1 MKIRYGEN
9 CAESFQILD
18 YGQKLLIDNIEI
30 SLHPAG
36 HILGSAQILIN
47 KNGYKFA
54 VTGDYKTKKDP
65 TTNEF
70 ELLKCN
76 TLITEATFGLPI
88 FKHPNPKDEILKIL
102 KSKKLNKEKNH
113 LIGVYALGKAQ
124 RLVKLFRENGFDD
137 IIYIHGSLEKINN
150 YYLTQ
155 GIKLGNLKK
164 INSKEFSKLKNEI
177 ILAPPSAL
185 RDRWSR
191 KLGDVILS
199 KASGWMNIKQRV
211 KQSSIEVPLIISD
224 HSDWNEITD
233 TIKNTQAENIWV
245 THGREDGIV
254 HWCKTQGL
262 NSIPLALVGRNEDSE
277 L

>member
-18 YGQKLLIDNIEI
+18 YGKKLLIDNIEI
-30 SLHPAG
+30 TFYPAG
-36 HILGSAQILIN
+36 HILGSAQILIE
-47 KNGYKFA
+47 KKGYKFV

-65 TTNEF
+65 TANEF
-70 ELLKCN
+70 ELLKCH

-88 FKHPNPKDEILKIL
+88 FKHPDPKDEIIKIL
-102 KSKKLNKEKNH
+102 KSKKLNKKNH

-124 RLVKLFRENGFDD
+124 RLVRLLRENGFDD
-137 IIYIHGSLEKINN
+137 TIYIHGSLEKINN
-150 YYLTQ
+150 FYVIE
-155 GIKLGNLKK
+155 GIKLGKLKK
-164 INSKEFSKLKNEI
+164 IYSKEVSKLKNEI

-191 KLGDVILS
+191 KLGDVVLS

-211 KQSSIEVPLIISD
+211 KQGSIEVPLIISD
-224 HSDWNEITD
+224 HSDWDEITD
-233 TIKNTQAENIWV
+233 TIKNSQAENIWV
-245 THGREDGIV
+245 THGREDGLV
-254 HWCKTQGL
+254 HWCRTQGL
-262 NSIPLALVGRNEDSE
+262 NSIPLALVGRNEDSG